1 MEDVEGG
8 DVGQDSLRLNNSGD
22 IIEQYLL
29 MPSSVQK
36 IFTLE
41 MLRWGASW
49 KSNGTEVNSCFD
61 YFGYYCPPP
70 PISGA

>member
-8 DVGQDSLRLNNSGD
+8 DVGQDSLRLHNSGD

-36 IFTLE
+36 IFSLE
-41 MLRWGASW
+41 MLRLGASIRLSW
-49 KSNGTEVNSCFD
+49 KSNGTGLD
-61 YFGYYCPPP
+61 
-70 PISGA
+70 